1 MVELLVVG
9 GVLGGLFLLGGIAFV
24 VLATLKLLFWLV
36 FLPIRLVF
44 KLLFLPIRLAFKLL
58 FLPLLLVKWL
68 FVGVFGLALAPLLVI
83 GLVIGAIGVV
93 AALIVPLM
101 PLIFAGFA
109 VWAIVH
115 LLRRP
120 AVV

>member
-1 MVELLVVG
+1 VVELLVVG

-24 VLATLKLLFWLV
+24 VLAALKLVFWLV
-36 FLPIRLVF
+36 
-44 KLLFLPIRLAFKLL
+44 FLPIRLAFKLL

-68 FVGVFGLALAPLLVI
+68 FLGVLGLALAPLLVI

-101 PLIFAGFA
+101 PLIFVGFA

-120 AVV
+120 AVA